1 MYFIIDFL
9 MNKVIGIGISS
20 GEIVFYSAVLLVS
33 TLVFVIIYLLVSFL
47 FILLLKSTLEI
58 IRKNEKN
65 FFEFNLRR
73 EFAKALSLL
82 FIATFLLVEI
92 VFIRANYKGEGY
104 YFYLNYIFICVA
116 VVMAILKVYNYFW
129 RRKNYLQNL
138 ILPSEPNKQEG
149 N

>member
-1 MYFIIDFL
+1 MYFIVEFL

-20 GEIVFYSAVLLVS
+20 GEIVYYSAVLLVS

-58 IRKNEKN
+58 ILKNEQN

-129 RRKNYLQNL
+129 RRKNYLNEL
-138 ILPSEPNKQEG
+138 IDLVK
-149 N
+149 